1 MVIIIDCGHSEQTVG
16 KFSPIREDGTRF
28 YEYENN
34 RIIGRLLSMELD
46 KLNIPYVYTIH
57 PDDRN
62 DKSLENRVGIANSIA
77 YKEGKDN
84 VLFLS
89 LHSDAY
95 GMGDKWYDDIVG
107 FSIFTSKGTTKSD
120 KYAEVFEKNYR
131 EGLLKD
137 YPDTK
142 VRGEYDKDFYVVAK
156 TVCPAIL
163 LENGFYTSH
172 KDLEIIDSDEG
183 RKKIVDII
191 VKSIQEII
199 KGANQ

>member
-1 MVIIIDCGHSEQTVG
+1 MVIVIDCGHNYSDTWQ
-16 KFSPIREDGTRF
+16 KMSPKREDGTRF
-28 YEYENN
+28 YEFENN
-34 RIIGRLLSMELD
+34 RKIGRLLSMELD
-46 KLNIPYVYTIH
+46 KLKIPYVYTIH

-89 LHSDAY
+89 IHSDAY
-95 GMGDKWYDDIVG
+95 GMGDKWYDDIIG
-107 FSIFTSKGTTKSD
+107 FSIFTSKGETKSD
-120 KYAEVFEKNYR
+120 IYGNIFEKNYK
-131 EGLLKD
+131 EGLD
-137 YPDTK
+137 GISR
-142 VRGEYDKDFYVVAK
+142 VRGCYDKNFYVLK
-156 TVCPAIL
+156 HTICPAIL

-172 KDLEIIDSDEG
+172 KDLEFIDSEDG

>member
-1 MVIIIDCGHSEQTVG
+1 MVIVIDCGHNYSDTWQ
-16 KFSPIREDGTRF
+16 KMSPKREDGTRF

-34 RIIGRLLSMELD
+34 RKIGRLLSIELD

-89 LHSDAY
+89 IHSDAY
-95 GMGDKWYDDIVG
+95 GMGDKWYDDIIG
-107 FSIFTSKGTTKSD
+107 FSIFTSKGETKSD
-120 KYAEVFEKNYR
+120 IYGNIFEKNYK
-131 EGLLKD
+131 EGLD
-137 YPDTK
+137 GISR
-142 VRGEYDKDFYVVAK
+142 VRGCYDNNFYVLK
-156 TVCPAIL
+156 HTICPAIL

-172 KDLEIIDSDEG
+172 RDLEFIDSDEG

>member
-1 MVIIIDCGHSEQTVG
+1 MVIIIDCGHNYSDTWQ
-16 KFSPIREDGTRF
+16 KMSPIREDGSRF

-34 RIIGRLLSMELD
+34 RKIGRLLSMELD
-46 KLNIPYVYTIH
+46 KLGIPYVYTIH

-62 DKSLENRVGIANSIA
+62 DKSLENRVGVANSIA

-84 VLFLS
+84 VLFIS
-89 LHSDAY
+89 IHSDAY
-95 GMGDKWYDDIVG
+95 GMGDKWYDDIIG
-107 FSIFTSKGTTKSD
+107 FSIFTSKGETKSD
-120 KYAEVFEKNYR
+120 IYGNIFEKNYK
-131 EGLLKD
+131 EGLD
-137 YPDTK
+137 GISR
-142 VRGEYDKDFYVVAK
+142 VRGCYDKNFYVLK
-156 TVCPAIL
+156 HTICPAIL

-172 KDLEIIDSDEG
+172 KDLEFIDSEDG

>member
-1 MVIIIDCGHSEQTVG
+1 MVVIIDCGHSEQTKG

-34 RIIGRLLSMELD
+34 RKIGRLLSMELD

-89 LHSDAY
+89 IHSDAY
-95 GMGDKWYDDIVG
+95 GMGDKWYDDIIG
-107 FSIFTSKGTTKSD
+107 FSIFTSNGETKSD
-120 KYAEVFEKNYR
+120 IYGNIFEKNYK
-131 EGLLKD
+131 EGLD
-137 YPDTK
+137 GISR
-142 VRGEYDKDFYVVAK
+142 VRGCYDNNFYVLK
-156 TVCPAIL
+156 HTICPAIL

-172 KDLEIIDSDEG
+172 KDLEFIDSEDG

>member
-1 MVIIIDCGHSEQTVG
+1 MVIVIDCGHNYSDTWQ
-16 KFSPIREDGTRF
+16 KMSPKREDGTRF

-34 RIIGRLLSMELD
+34 RKIGRLLSMELD

-84 VLFLS
+84 VLFIS
-89 LHSDAY
+89 IHSDAY
-95 GMGDKWYDDIVG
+95 GMGDKWYDDIIG
-107 FSIFTSKGTTKSD
+107 FSIFTSKGETKSD
-120 KYAEVFEKNYR
+120 IYGNIFEKNYK
-131 EGLLKD
+131 EGLD
-137 YPDTK
+137 GISR
-142 VRGEYDKDFYVVAK
+142 VRGCYDNNFYVLK
-156 TVCPAIL
+156 HTICPAIL

-172 KDLEIIDSDEG
+172 KDLEFIDSEDG

>member
-1 MVIIIDCGHSEQTVG
+1 MVIVIDCGHNYSDTWQ
-16 KFSPIREDGTRF
+16 KMSPKRENGTRF

-34 RIIGRLLSMELD
+34 RKIGRLLSMELD
-46 KLNIPYVYTIH
+46 KLGIPYVYTIH

-89 LHSDAY
+89 IHSDAY
-95 GMGDKWYDDIVG
+95 GMADKWYDDIIG
-107 FSIFTSKGTTKSD
+107 FSIFTSKGETKSD
-120 KYAEVFEKNYR
+120 IYGNIFEKNYK
-131 EGLLKD
+131 EGLD
-137 YPDTK
+137 GISR
-142 VRGEYDKDFYVVAK
+142 VRGCYDNNFYVLK
-156 TVCPAIL
+156 HTICPAIL

>member
-1 MVIIIDCGHSEQTVG
+1 MVIVIDCGHNYSDTWQ
-16 KFSPIREDGTRF
+16 KMSPKREDGTRF

-46 KLNIPYVYTIH
+46 KLGIPYVYTIH

-62 DKSLENRVGIANSIA
+62 DKSLANRVGIANSIA
-77 YKEGKDN
+77 YKEGKNN

-89 LHSDAY
+89 IHSDAY
-95 GMGDKWYDDIVG
+95 GCTDTWYDDIVG
-107 FSIFTSKGTTKSD
+107 FSIFTSKGNTKSD
-120 KYAEVFEKNYR
+120 KYADIFVKNYK
-131 EGLLKD
+131 EGLVD

-142 VRGEYDKDFYVVAK
+142 VRGEYDKDYYVLAK
-156 TVCPAIL
+156 TICPAIL
-163 LENGFYTSH
+163 LENGFYTSR

-199 KGANQ
+199 KEG

>member
-1 MVIIIDCGHSEQTVG
+1 MVIVIDCGHNYSDTWQ
-16 KFSPIREDGTRF
+16 KMSPKREDGTRF
-28 YEYENN
+28 YEYDNN
-34 RIIGRLLSMELD
+34 RKIGRLLSMELD
-46 KLNIPYVYTIH
+46 KLGIPYVYTIH

-89 LHSDAY
+89 IHSDAY
-95 GMGDKWYDDIVG
+95 GMADKWYDDIIG
-107 FSIFTSKGTTKSD
+107 FSIFTSKGETKSD
-120 KYAEVFEKNYR
+120 IYGNIFEKNYK
-131 EGLLKD
+131 EGLD
-137 YPDTK
+137 GISR
-142 VRGEYDKDFYVVAK
+142 VRGCYDNNFYVLK
-156 TVCPAIL
+156 HTICPAIL

-172 KDLEIIDSDEG
+172 KDLEFIDSDEG